1 MSYDWSAPAQ
11 SPNAPKMKAG
21 GHEAVISRIVSTKQ
35 DGSEFFTKA
44 GEPQIMLVFTNAQG
58 EEATL
63 FCILSDDPNKSW
75 ALRAVLHAIG
85 AKVELLMQHGIKPEH
100 FRNKEWAE
108 KQLKGRKLR
117 VDVGYRKNPN
127 SPENPYMDVIPM
139 RPAMTPEQIAAAGKP
154 ASAPAAAQAA
164 PAAPPPPEVPT
175 EDIPF

>member
-35 DGSEFFTKA
+35 DGSEFFTKD

-63 FCILSDDPNKSW
+63 FCILTDDPEKSW

-85 AKVELLMQHGIKPEH
+85 AKVELLTQHGVKPEH

-117 VDVGYRKNPN
+117 VDVGYRPNKKNPDD
-127 SPENPYMDVIPM
+127 PYMNVIPM
-139 RPAMTPEQIAAAGKP
+139 RPAMTPAQVESARTAP
-154 ASAPAAAQAA
+154 APAAAQAA
-164 PAAPPPPEVPT
+164 PSAPPPPEVPT

>member
-21 GHEAVISRIVSTKQ
+21 AHEAVISRVVSTKQ

-85 AKVELLMQHGIKPEH
+85 AKVELLTQHGVKPEH

-108 KQLKGRKLR
+108 KQLKGRRLR

-139 RPAMTPEQIAAAGKP
+139 RPAMTPAQVESARTAP
-154 ASAPAAAQAA
+154 APAAAQAA
-164 PAAPPPPEVPT
+164 PSAPPPPEVPT

>member
-21 GHEAVISRIVSTKQ
+21 AHEAVISRVVSTKQ

-85 AKVELLMQHGIKPEH
+85 AKVELLTQHGVKPEH

-108 KQLKGRKLR
+108 KQLKGRRLR

-127 SPENPYMDVIPM
+127 SPENPYMDIIPM
-139 RPAMTPEQIAAAGKP
+139 RPAMTPAQVESARTAP
-154 ASAPAAAQAA
+154 APAAAQAA
-164 PAAPPPPEVPT
+164 PSAPPPPEVPT